1 MEVKGNFIVQG
12 SYIDIHDNEVVNLS
26 VDKAEVKVNGKTIS
40 NPTPISSNPSELNS
54 QEALIISSIVTLME
68 ELGSDGEPIFKFQNQ
83 WMAIFRVIV
92 DKNLGA
98 SKDDYKGF
106 CDWINRLKPD
116 GFRVKLSYV
125 SLKKINDTIYSK
137 PYRNW
142 VYDCSYNASRKPY
155 DNMVN
160 IVERFTEI
168 LENNGIK

>member
-26 VDKAEVKVNGKTIS
+26 VDKAEVKVNGKTVS
-40 NPTPISSNPSELNS
+40 KPTTMSSNPRVNSS
-54 QEALIISSIVTLME
+54 QETLIISCIETLME
-68 ELGSDGEPIFKFQNQ
+68 ELGSDGKPIFKFQNQ

-116 GFRVKLSYV
+116 GFRIKLSYE
-125 SLKKINDTIYSK
+125 SLKKINDNIYSK
-137 PYRNW
+137 PYKNW
-142 VYDCSYNASRKPY
+142 RYDCSYNSSRKPY
-155 DNMVN
+155 DDMVN
-160 IVERFTEI
+160 IVEHFIKI